1 MPVLHAKTSPG
12 VAPYEGPKRTGHP
25 AAAALQTA
33 LILYQQ
39 LSCLFVY
46 RIEPPWTDAKAR
58 LRLTSVTDFLS
69 NHNMGFLILLKY
81 IDTELRSR
89 VHHILLN
96 IKRSLRT

>member
-1 MPVLHAKTSPG
+1 LVRCDEALSIPVLYSKTSPG
-12 VAPYEGPKRTGHP
+12 VAPFQGTGRASHP

-33 LILYQQ
+33 SILYHY

-69 NHNMGFLILLKY
+69 NHNMGFLIVLKY
-81 IDTELRSR
+81 IDTEL
-89 VHHILLN
+89 
-96 IKRSLRT
+96 